1 MREED
6 QRTDE
11 DLVQEA
17 TSVEGGVAE
26 PFEVLVERHQGKILS
41 NCRYLTRS
49 PADAEELAQEVFV
62 RAYFALPRFE
72 GRASF
77 KTWLR
82 KIKVNH
88 CLNFIAR
95 QKNKI
100 FVNVDDPGVDNNPE
114 LTVDA
119 VGQQSME
126 EAATRE
132 RISETI
138 DAIPDTLRIPLILR
152 DVDGFS
158 YQEIADQLGIGLSAV
173 KMRIKRGREEFRSLF
188 GGRDSGNGRGGESS

>member
-1 MREED
+1 VEDFKRQSDEE
-6 QRTDE
+6 
-11 DLVQEA
+11 LVARA
-17 TSVEGGVAE
+17 TSVDGGIAE
-26 PFEVLVERHQGKILS
+26 PFEELVERHQAGILS

-72 GRASF
+72 GRSMF

-95 QKNKI
+95 RKNKV
-100 FVNVDDPGVDNNPE
+100 FVDVDEPGVENTPE
-114 LTVDA
+114 LAVDA
-119 VGQQSME
+119 EGEQQMLE
-126 EAATRE
+126 NTTRE
-132 RISETI
+132 RISTTI

-158 YQEIADQLGIGLSAV
+158 YQEIADQLGLGLSAV
-173 KMRIKRGREEFRSLF
+173 KMRIKRGREEFRRLY
-188 GGRDSGNGRGGESS
+188 GGDPS

>member
-1 MREED
+1 VPEDLRSDEE
-6 QRTDE
+6 
-11 DLVQEA
+11 LVQEA
-17 TSVEGGVAE
+17 TSVAGGVAE
-26 PFEVLVERHQGKILS
+26 PFEVLVARHQGSILS

-49 PADAEELAQEVFV
+49 PADAEDLAQEVFV

-72 GRASF
+72 GRSAF

-95 QKNKI
+95 GKNRV
-100 FVNVDDPGVDNNPE
+100 FVDVDEPGVENAPG
-114 LTVDA
+114 LIVDA
-119 VGQQSME
+119 AGEQGLE

-132 RISETI
+132 RISATI
-138 DAIPDTLRIPLILR
+138 DGIPDTLRIPLILR

-158 YQEIADQLGIGLSAV
+158 YQEIADQLGLGLSAV
-173 KMRIKRGREEFRSLF
+173 KMRIRRGREEFRQRF
-188 GGRDSGNGRGGESS
+188 GERGGGNGTGGSS

>member
-1 MREED
+1 MLEADLRSDEE
-6 QRTDE
+6 
-11 DLVQEA
+11 LVQEA
-17 TSVEGGVAE
+17 TSVAGGVAE
-26 PFEVLVERHQGKILS
+26 PFETLVERHQGTILS

-62 RAYFALPRFE
+62 RTYFALPRFE
-72 GRASF
+72 GRSSF

-95 QKNKI
+95 RKNRV
-100 FVNVDDPGVDNNPE
+100 FVDIDEPGVENNPG

-119 VGQQSME
+119 VGE
-126 EAATRE
+126 RDLVDAAERE
-132 RISETI
+132 RISATI

-173 KMRIKRGREEFRSLF
+173 KMRIKRGREEFRRRF
-188 GGRDSGNGRGGESS
+188 GEGNGGNRTGSDSS

>member
-6 QRTDE
+6 LRTDE
-11 DLVQEA
+11 DLVREA
-17 TSVEGGVAE
+17 TSVAGGVAE

-49 PADAEELAQEVFV
+49 PADAEDLAQEVFV

-72 GRASF
+72 GRSAF

-88 CLNFIAR
+88 CLNFIAK
-95 QKNKI
+95 QKNRV
-100 FVNVDDPGVDNNPE
+100 FVDVDEPGVENAPG

-119 VGQQSME
+119 AGVSSLE
-126 EAATRE
+126 ETATRE
-132 RISETI
+132 RISATI
-138 DAIPDTLRIPLILR
+138 DDLPDTLRIPLILR

-158 YQEIADQLGIGLSAV
+158 YQEIADQLGLGLSAV
-173 KMRIKRGREEFRSLF
+173 KMRVKRGREEFRRRFSNPD
-188 GGRDSGNGRGGESS
+188 GGNGRGGDTF

>member
-1 MREED
+1 MPQEDLRSDEE
-6 QRTDE
+6 
-11 DLVQEA
+11 LVQEA
-17 TSVEGGVAE
+17 TSVAGGVAE
-26 PFEVLVERHQGKILS
+26 PFETLVIRHQGSTLS

-88 CLNFIAR
+88 CLNFSAR
-95 QKNKI
+95 SKNRV
-100 FVNVDDPGVDNNPE
+100 FVDMDEPGVENAPG

-119 VGQQSME
+119 DGEQHLVD
-126 EAATRE
+126 AATRE
-132 RISETI
+132 RISATI

-158 YQEIADQLGIGLSAV
+158 YQEIADQLGLGLSAV
-173 KMRIKRGREEFRSLF
+173 KMRIKRGREEFRQQFNQGDAS
-188 GGRDSGNGRGGESS
+188 